1 MRERDY
7 YYEQEVDFDG
17 IEITIEKVNGIGITR
32 MEDETGYSYFK
43 GSDVVNL
50 LKVFN
55 DVPKSFTIGKII
67 DADLLFDI
75 DGILKYDEKTNTAT
89 KYSPYWLTLEALDS
103 AFEESRYNTEYV
115 FETLNL
121 LNELVDWADRH
132 EFLYEDKH
140 EVEVVE
146 DKLDVNDKYGAV
158 ISSRLI
164 AQQMGKEHYHIMER
178 IRQVIDQLIKE
189 NRNHDYHFIP
199 SVYNVSGQYK
209 EYKEYLLT
217 QKGFTLFMFN
227 IQGYNAFKYDYIER
241 FEQMENHMQE
251 LVRIETEKRVKELEK
266 ENTKKDI
273 VIDNYETIHGRQKVI
288 GKLGNIKYTKSYN
301 ISEIA
306 KEIDPE
312 MKGSELNQ
320 KLKDYGLQYK
330 TVGMWLVNPQYSH
343 LGLTVT
349 STFLDKQGNEQPYT
363 KWTEKGREYILEIMN
378 EMKLELAV

>member
-1 MRERDY
+1 MIKESKIMKERDY

-32 MEDETGYSYFK
+32 MEDETGDSYFK

-50 LKVFN
+50 LRVFN

-67 DADLLFDI
+67 NADLLFDI
-75 DGILKYDEKTNTAT
+75 DGVIKYDEKTNKAT

-132 EFLYEDKH
+132 EFVYKEKY
-140 EVEVVE
+140 EVEVE
-146 DKLDVNDKYGAV
+146 DKLEVNDKYGTV
-158 ISSRLI
+158 ISSRLV
-164 AQQMGKEHYHIMER
+164 AQQMGKEHHHVMER
-178 IRQVIDQLIKE
+178 IRAVIDQLVKE

-199 SVYNVSGQYK
+199 SVFKVSGQFR

-217 QKGFTLFMFN
+217 KKGFTLLMFN
-227 IQGYNAFKYDYIER
+227 VQGYNDFKFDYIER
-241 FEQMENHMQE
+241 FEQMENHMHE
-251 LVRIETEKRVKELEK
+251 LVKIETEKRVKELEK
-266 ENTKKDI
+266 QLKVFE
-273 VIDNYETIHGRQKVI
+273 VLHGRQKVV
-288 GKLGNIKYTKSYN
+288 GKLGNTKHIKSYN

-306 KEIDPE
+306 KEIDSD
-312 MKGSELNQ
+312 MLGKELNQ

-330 TVGMWLVNPQYSH
+330 TAGMWLICPQYSH

-349 STFLDKQGNEQPYT
+349 STFIDKQGNEQPYT
-363 KWTEKGREYILEIMN
+363 KWSEKGREYILEIMN